1 MTEEVIIDI
10 FSQSLIMII
19 KASAPM
25 LLVSLVV
32 GLVISILQTI
42 TSIQEQTLTFVPKLL
57 AIFLV
62 LILAGNWVLTNLKE
76 YTTELFQFANYL
88 NGGWDERKA
97 KDL

>member
-19 KASAPM
+19 KAAAPM

-32 GLVISILQTI
+32 GLVVSIFQTI

-57 AIFLV
+57 AIFLT
-62 LILAGNWVLTNLKE
+62 LMLAGNWVLTNLKE
-76 YTTELFQFANYL
+76 YTVELFQFASYL
-88 NGGWDERKA
+88 NGG
-97 KDL
+97 